1 MTKEEL
7 IQLLKEHRETVAKLK
22 LRRKEKSYYEKMLR
36 RKVKIET
43 TISASNNINS
53 DIQSKNKISDK
64 VGNTVSE
71 SLDKEVT
78 NKQKA
83 KEEIKKLEII
93 INELEN
99 KVKEVDIRLNSLYY
113 KEREIL
119 TAYYVDHRT
128 AEDICQNLY
137 FKLFSRTCSPR
148 YIREV
153 IKKNTEKI
161 LNL

>member
-22 LRRKEKSYYEKMLR
+22 LRRKEKSNYEKILR
-36 RKVKIET
+36 RKVEIEAA
-43 TISASNNINS
+43 ISASNNINS
-53 DIQSKNKISDK
+53 DIRSKNKISDK

-71 SLDKEVT
+71 SLDREKID
-78 NKQKA
+78 KQKA
-83 KEEIKKLEII
+83 KEEIKELEII

-128 AEDICQNLY
+128 AEDICQRLY
-137 FKLFSRTCSPR
+137 FKLFNRTCSPR
-148 YIREV
+148 YIRKV
-153 IKKNTEKI
+153 IQENTEKI